1 MEKIKLVGKTTV
13 TSEAVIYLRA
23 ESNYSE
29 VYLTSGKVII
39 LSKTLKKLETV
50 LQPMGF
56 FRTHKSFLV
65 NLKHVVSSSV
75 YDEQDQIHLSNNHK
89 VDLSRRRKNE
99 FKEIRRRKLL

>member
-13 TSEAVIYLRA
+13 TAETVIYLRA

-29 VYLTSGKVII
+29 VFLTSGKIVI

-50 LQPMGF
+50 LEPLGF
-56 FRTHKSFLV
+56 FRTHKSYLI

-75 YDEQDQIHLSNNHK
+75 YDDQDQIKLTNNHK
-89 VDLSRRRKNE
+89 VGLSRRRKSE
-99 FKEIRRRKLL
+99 FLEIKKRRLI